1 MIKKTYV
8 RVITLLLVALMILGV
23 MAPAFTSYAAT
34 VAVVTSNSNNV
45 IVNGVPSSPL
55 TEGKY
60 YFKVENVD
68 SSSFSLKYGESE
80 SSISES
86 AGGAKLEA
94 DGKISFAGLT
104 FTNNNS
110 SGDKKWKNNDVF
122 WIELTS
128 SNADGEMILA
138 YSYSTSYSQSLG
150 EAGNRDRSRSNVS
163 RIKKGTRINLLS
175 TVVST
180 DFEYVEGKD
189 YRAFV
194 TFKQGDFKR
203 YSDVGSGSPKMDYI
217 EATSYDGKLAFK
229 IDLLDLAYTGSGDTV
244 EYEFVYYE
252 NNEKFT
258 QNVSVKVDNCIPY
271 VDKDDPEED
280 DEDVN
285 LDPLI
290 PHIIVSQYDYG
301 TTQVSAGQVIDLNLS
316 FENTS
321 TQYDLDNIV
330 MKITTPDGFSITSS
344 SNTYHFDHLDVGES
358 ISKTISMQ
366 ANPNAEAQS
375 YAINIEFS
383 FQYIANDTRK
393 SGESSESISI
403 PVTQPDRFSV
413 DEIQV
418 PTSLYVGDEYNL
430 SINFVNKGKT
440 QVYNVTAEL
449 RGNMQNSGERSFI
462 GNVASGAEESA
473 DFYVT
478 PTEAGKM
485 EGEVVISYEDA
496 SMNVREV
503 TRPFT
508 IMVEEMPYVDP
519 GIDFPVVDPQPTE
532 EPSLFTVQNVVLF
545 VVAAG
550 VAGATGYMTV
560 LKIKAKRSEFDDE
573 DL

>member
-23 MAPAFTSYAAT
+23 MAPAFTSYAASVLSIT
-34 VAVVTSNSNNV
+34 GTTNV
-45 IVNGVPSSPL
+45 SVSGTPDGSKL

-60 YFKVENVD
+60 EFKVQGSDKLSLQVKTGDSGYQSADGASFADGNVSVSYGGVTFKPSGIYSGAWQEGNTFSIEIQSVTAD
-68 SSSFSLKYGESE
+68 DEPQITASNITGSSRITKGR
-80 SSISES
+80 SISID
-86 AGGAKLEA
+86 ATIL
-94 DGKISFAGLT
+94 D
-104 FTNNNS
+104 TN
-110 SGDKKWKNNDVF
+110 F
-122 WIELTS
+122 
-128 SNADGEMILA
+128 M
-138 YSYSTSYSQSLG
+138 Y
-150 EAGNRDRSRSNVS
+150 
-163 RIKKGTRINLLS
+163 
-175 TVVST
+175 T
-180 DFEYVEGKD
+180 DQVTEEYV
-189 YRAFV
+189 A
-194 TFKQGDFKR
+194 FKQGDFKR
-203 YSDVGSGSPKMDYI
+203 GTGTPADSITASKGVG
-217 EATSYDGKLAFK
+217 GKLQLNVHLS
-229 IDLLDLAYTGSGDTV
+229 DLVYTGSGDTV
-244 EYEFVYYE
+244 EFVIGY
-252 NNEKFT
+252 K
-258 QNVSVKVDNCIPY
+258 VSGEEYRYTMSMKIPGCIPY

>member
-23 MAPAFTSYAAT
+23 MAPAFTSYAAGT
-34 VAVVTSNSNNV
+34 LSVINNSPSVVTV
-45 IVNGVPSSPL
+45 EGTPDGVKLKS
-55 TEGKY
+55 GRY
-60 YFKVENVD
+60 YFTVRND
-68 SSSFSLKYGESE
+68 SGLYVSTSSTAQGEVVQASCT
-80 SSISES
+80 SSKS
-86 AGGAKLEA
+86 ASY
-94 DGKISFAGLT
+94 DGLT
-104 FTNNNS
+104 FTKVGESNWAI
-110 SGDKKWKNNDVF
+110 GDKFEITVTSV
-122 WIELTS
+122 TS
-128 SNADGEMILA
+128 SEGEAQIVASNITGSSRITKGRSITIDATILDISHTFGDGE
-138 YSYSTSYSQSLG
+138 
-150 EAGNRDRSRSNVS
+150 NPDD
-163 RIKKGTRINLLS
+163 
-175 TVVST
+175 VV
-180 DFEYVEGKD
+180 DNEYVS
-189 YRAFV
+189 
-194 TFKQGDFKR
+194 FKQGDFKR
-203 YSDVGSGSPKMDYI
+203 GTASGDTVVSVTKG
-217 EATSYDGKLAFK
+217 AGNKLQLVIQMK
-229 IDLLDLAYTGSGDTV
+229 DLVYTGSGDTV
-244 EYEFVYYE
+244 EFVVGYTINGEEYTH
-252 NNEKFT
+252 NMSMKIPG
-258 QNVSVKVDNCIPY
+258 CIPY

>member
-23 MAPAFTSYAAT
+23 MAPAFTAYAAS
-34 VAVVTSNSNNV
+34 VLSITSTTNV
-45 IVNGVPSSPL
+45 SVSGSPDGSKFEEGNYSFKIVNASPDLKLQVKGPNAGDYTEAAGAEFNTGNSAVTYGGVTFKPSGANS
-55 TEGKY
+55 GSW
-60 YFKVENVD
+60 VD
-68 SSSFSLKYGESE
+68 GNTFSIAVQSITADDQPQITASNITGSSRITKGR
-80 SSISES
+80 SISID
-86 AGGAKLEA
+86 ATVLDTNFLYA
-94 DGKISFAGLT
+94 DQV
-104 FTNNNS
+104 TN
-110 SGDKKWKNNDVF
+110 
-122 WIELTS
+122 
-128 SNADGEMILA
+128 A
-138 YSYSTSYSQSLG
+138 YV
-150 EAGNRDRSRSNVS
+150 A
-163 RIKKGTRINLLS
+163 
-175 TVVST
+175 
-180 DFEYVEGKD
+180 
-189 YRAFV
+189 
-194 TFKQGDFKR
+194 FKQGDFKR
-203 YSDVGSGSPKMDYI
+203 GTGTPNDSITTGEGVGKKLQLNVHLSDLV
-217 EATSYDGKLAFK
+217 
-229 IDLLDLAYTGSGDTV
+229 YTGSGDTV
-244 EYEFVYYE
+244 EFVIGYTIGGVEYRYDMSM
-252 NNEKFT
+252 KIPG
-258 QNVSVKVDNCIPY
+258 CIPY
-271 VDKDDPEED
+271 VEKDDTSSDDEED
-280 DEDVN
+280 TN

-375 YAINIEFS
+375 YAISIEFS

-393 SGESSESISI
+393 TGDSSESISI

-430 SINFVNKGKT
+430 SVNFVNKGKT

-449 RGNMQNSGERSFI
+449 RGNMQNNGERNFV
-462 GNVASGAEESA
+462 GNVASGSEESA
-473 DFYVT
+473 DFYIT
-478 PTEAGKM
+478 PTEAGTL
-485 EGEVVISYEDA
+485 EGEVVISYEDS

-503 TRPFT
+503 SRPFS
-508 IMVEEMPYVDP
+508 IPVEEMTYYDP
-519 GIDFPVVDPQPTE
+519 GMDVPVVDPTPAE
-532 EPSLFTVQNVVLF
+532 EPSVFTVQNVVLS
-545 VVAAG
+545 VVAIV

>member
-80 SSISES
+80 SISES
-86 AGGAKLEA
+86 ADGAKLEA

-430 SINFVNKGKT
+430 SINFVYKGKT

>member
-23 MAPAFTSYAAT
+23 MAPAFTSYAASVLSIT
-34 VAVVTSNSNNV
+34 GTTNVSVSGTPDGTNLKEGEYEFEVKAGPQLYVKEEGGSSELKSDAQFAPDNTSVAYGGVTFKPSNSNTAWKENDKFSIEV
-45 IVNGVPSSPL
+45 QSVTADDEPQITASNITGSSRI
-55 TEGKY
+55 TKGR
-60 YFKVENVD
+60 
-68 SSSFSLKYGESE
+68 
-80 SSISES
+80 SISID
-86 AGGAKLEA
+86 ATIL
-94 DGKISFAGLT
+94 D
-104 FTNNNS
+104 TN
-110 SGDKKWKNNDVF
+110 F
-122 WIELTS
+122 
-128 SNADGEMILA
+128 M
-138 YSYSTSYSQSLG
+138 Y
-150 EAGNRDRSRSNVS
+150 
-163 RIKKGTRINLLS
+163 
-175 TVVST
+175 T
-180 DFEYVEGKD
+180 DQVTEEYV
-189 YRAFV
+189 A
-194 TFKQGDFKR
+194 FKQGDFKR
-203 YSDVGSGSPKMDYI
+203 GTGTPADSITASKGVG
-217 EATSYDGKLAFK
+217 GKLQFNVHLS
-229 IDLLDLAYTGSGDTV
+229 DLVYTGSGDTV
-244 EYEFVYYE
+244 EFVIGY
-252 NNEKFT
+252 K
-258 QNVSVKVDNCIPY
+258 VSGEEYRYTMSMKIPGCIPY

>member
-23 MAPAFTSYAAT
+23 MAPAFTSYAASVLSIT
-34 VAVVTSNSNNV
+34 GTTNVSVSGTPDGTNLKEGEYEFEVKAGPQLYVKEEGGSSELKSDAQFAPDNTSVAYGGVTFKPSNSNTAWKENDKFSIEV
-45 IVNGVPSSPL
+45 QSVTADDEPQITASNITGSSRI
-55 TEGKY
+55 TKGR
-60 YFKVENVD
+60 
-68 SSSFSLKYGESE
+68 
-80 SSISES
+80 SISID
-86 AGGAKLEA
+86 ATIL
-94 DGKISFAGLT
+94 D
-104 FTNNNS
+104 TN
-110 SGDKKWKNNDVF
+110 F
-122 WIELTS
+122 
-128 SNADGEMILA
+128 M
-138 YSYSTSYSQSLG
+138 Y
-150 EAGNRDRSRSNVS
+150 
-163 RIKKGTRINLLS
+163 
-175 TVVST
+175 T
-180 DFEYVEGKD
+180 DQVTEEYV
-189 YRAFV
+189 A
-194 TFKQGDFKR
+194 FKQGDFKR
-203 YSDVGSGSPKMDYI
+203 GTGTPADSITASKGVG
-217 EATSYDGKLAFK
+217 GKLQLNVHLS
-229 IDLLDLAYTGSGDTV
+229 DLVYTGSGDTV
-244 EYEFVYYE
+244 EFVIGY
-252 NNEKFT
+252 K
-258 QNVSVKVDNCIPY
+258 VSGEEYRYTMSMKIPGCIPY

-449 RGNMQNSGERSFI
+449 RGNMQNSGERTFI

>member
-23 MAPAFTSYAAT
+23 MAPAFTSYAASVLSIT
-34 VAVVTSNSNNV
+34 GTTNV
-45 IVNGVPSSPL
+45 SVSGTPDGSKL

-60 YFKVENVD
+60 EFKVQGSDKLSLQVKTGDGGYQSADGASFADGNVSVSYGGVTFKPSGIYSGAWQEGNTFSIEVQSVTAD
-68 SSSFSLKYGESE
+68 DEPQITASNITGSSRITKGR
-80 SSISES
+80 SISID
-86 AGGAKLEA
+86 ATIL
-94 DGKISFAGLT
+94 D
-104 FTNNNS
+104 TN
-110 SGDKKWKNNDVF
+110 F
-122 WIELTS
+122 
-128 SNADGEMILA
+128 M
-138 YSYSTSYSQSLG
+138 Y
-150 EAGNRDRSRSNVS
+150 
-163 RIKKGTRINLLS
+163 
-175 TVVST
+175 T
-180 DFEYVEGKD
+180 DQVTEEYV
-189 YRAFV
+189 A
-194 TFKQGDFKR
+194 FKQGDFKR
-203 YSDVGSGSPKMDYI
+203 GTGTPADSITASKGVG
-217 EATSYDGKLAFK
+217 GKLQFNVHLS
-229 IDLLDLAYTGSGDTV
+229 DLVYTGSGDTV
-244 EYEFVYYE
+244 EFVIGY
-252 NNEKFT
+252 K
-258 QNVSVKVDNCIPY
+258 VSGEEYRYTMSMKIPGCIPY

-508 IMVEEMPYVDP
+508 IMVEKMPYVDP

>member
-23 MAPAFTSYAAT
+23 MAPAFTSYAAGSLS
-34 VAVVTSNSNNV
+34 VINNSPSVVTV
-45 IVNGVPSSPL
+45 KGTPDGVKLKS
-55 TEGKY
+55 GRY
-60 YFKVENVD
+60 YFTVRDD
-68 SSSFSLKYGESE
+68 SGLYVSTSSTAQGEVVQASCT
-80 SSISES
+80 SSKS
-86 AGGAKLEA
+86 ASY
-94 DGKISFAGLT
+94 DGLT
-104 FTNNNS
+104 FTKVGESNWAI
-110 SGDKKWKNNDVF
+110 GDKFEITVTSV
-122 WIELTS
+122 TS
-128 SNADGEMILA
+128 SE
-138 YSYSTSYSQSLG
+138 G
-150 EAGNRDRSRSNVS
+150 EAQIVASNITGSS
-163 RIKKGTRINLLS
+163 RITKGRSI
-175 TVVST
+175 TVDATILDTGHTFGQDEDPSKIVEN
-180 DFEYVEGKD
+180 EYVS
-189 YRAFV
+189 
-194 TFKQGDFKR
+194 FKQGDFKR
-203 YSDVGSGSPKMDYI
+203 GTASGDTVVSVTKG
-217 EATSYDGKLAFK
+217 AGNKLQLVIQMK
-229 IDLLDLAYTGSGDTV
+229 DLVYTGSGDTV
-244 EYEFVYYE
+244 EFVVGYTINGEEYTH
-252 NNEKFT
+252 NMSMKIPG
-258 QNVSVKVDNCIPY
+258 CIPY

-280 DEDVN
+280 DEDTN

-519 GIDFPVVDPQPTE
+519 GIDFPVVDPQPIE

>member
-23 MAPAFTSYAAT
+23 MAPAFTSYAASVLSIT
-34 VAVVTSNSNNV
+34 STKNVSVSGTPDGTNLKEGEYEFEVKAGPQLYVKEEGGSSELKSDAKFASDNTSVSYGGVTFKPSGIYSGAWQEGNTFSIEVQSVTADDEPQITASN
-45 IVNGVPSSPL
+45 ITGSSRI
-55 TEGKY
+55 TKGR
-60 YFKVENVD
+60 
-68 SSSFSLKYGESE
+68 
-80 SSISES
+80 SISID
-86 AGGAKLEA
+86 ATIL
-94 DGKISFAGLT
+94 D
-104 FTNNNS
+104 TNFMYTEQ
-110 SGDKKWKNNDVF
+110 VT
-122 WIELTS
+122 E
-128 SNADGEMILA
+128 
-138 YSYSTSYSQSLG
+138 
-150 EAGNRDRSRSNVS
+150 
-163 RIKKGTRINLLS
+163 
-175 TVVST
+175 
-180 DFEYVEGKD
+180 EYV
-189 YRAFV
+189 A
-194 TFKQGDFKR
+194 FKQGDFKR
-203 YSDVGSGSPKMDYI
+203 GTGTPADSITASKGVG
-217 EATSYDGKLAFK
+217 GKLQFNVHLS
-229 IDLLDLAYTGSGDTV
+229 DLVYTGSGDTV
-244 EYEFVYYE
+244 EFVIGY
-252 NNEKFT
+252 K
-258 QNVSVKVDNCIPY
+258 VSGEEYRYTMSMKIPGCIPY

-358 ISKTISMQ
+358 ISKTINMQ

-519 GIDFPVVDPQPTE
+519 GIDFPVVDPQPIE

>member
-23 MAPAFTSYAAT
+23 MAPAFTSYAASVLSIT
-34 VAVVTSNSNNV
+34 GTTNVSVSGTPDGTNLKEGEYEFEVKAGPQLYVKEEGGSSELKSDAQFAPDNTSVAYGGVTFKPSNSNTAWKENDKFSIEV
-45 IVNGVPSSPL
+45 QSVTADDEPQITAFNITGSSRI
-55 TEGKY
+55 TKGR
-60 YFKVENVD
+60 
-68 SSSFSLKYGESE
+68 
-80 SSISES
+80 SISID
-86 AGGAKLEA
+86 ATIL
-94 DGKISFAGLT
+94 D
-104 FTNNNS
+104 TN
-110 SGDKKWKNNDVF
+110 F
-122 WIELTS
+122 
-128 SNADGEMILA
+128 M
-138 YSYSTSYSQSLG
+138 Y
-150 EAGNRDRSRSNVS
+150 
-163 RIKKGTRINLLS
+163 
-175 TVVST
+175 T
-180 DFEYVEGKD
+180 DQVTEEYV
-189 YRAFV
+189 A
-194 TFKQGDFKR
+194 FKQGDFKR
-203 YSDVGSGSPKMDYI
+203 GTGTPADSITASKGVG
-217 EATSYDGKLAFK
+217 GKLQFNVHLS
-229 IDLLDLAYTGSGDTV
+229 DLVYTGSGDTV
-244 EYEFVYYE
+244 EFVIGY
-252 NNEKFT
+252 K
-258 QNVSVKVDNCIPY
+258 VSGEEYRYTMSMKIPGCIPY

-519 GIDFPVVDPQPTE
+519 GIDFPVVDPQPIE

>member
-23 MAPAFTSYAAT
+23 MAPAFTSYAADGLIANNNSPAT
-34 VAVVTSNSNNV
+34 VTLSGTPDGEKLLAGT
-45 IVNGVPSSPL
+45 
-55 TEGKY
+55 Y
-60 YFKVENVD
+60 YFTVSGSDLKLYVST
-68 SSSFSLKYGESE
+68 SSSSIGTDTTITCKGSEPVTYG
-80 SSISES
+80 
-86 AGGAKLEA
+86 
-94 DGKISFAGLT
+94 GLT
-104 FTNNNS
+104 FS
-110 SGDKKWKNNDVF
+110 KKSGEWKDNDSFSVT
-122 WIELTS
+122 IMSVTAEGDAQIIA
-128 SNADGEMILA
+128 SNITG
-138 YSYSTSYSQSLG
+138 S
-150 EAGNRDRSRSNVS
+150 S
-163 RIKKGTRINLLS
+163 RITKGRSISVNLTILDTSLRFDNQAEAQEAVGS
-175 TVVST
+175 TAYIS
-180 DFEYVEGKD
+180 
-189 YRAFV
+189 
-194 TFKQGDFKR
+194 FKQGDFKR
-203 YSDVGSGSPKMDYI
+203 GSASGDSLTNITVGAGKNLQ
-217 EATSYDGKLAFK
+217 YD
-229 IDLLDLAYTGSGDTV
+229 ISMTDLVYTGSGDTV
-244 EYEFVYYE
+244 EFVVGYSYGGQDYKY
-252 NNEKFT
+252 NMSMKIPG
-258 QNVSVKVDNCIPY
+258 CIPY

-280 DEDVN
+280 DEDTN

>member
-1 MIKKTYV
+1 MMKKTYV
-8 RVITLLLVALMILGV
+8 RVITLLLAALMILGV
-23 MAPAFTSYAAT
+23 MAPAFTAYAASELT
-34 VAVVTSNSNNV
+34 VINN
-45 IVNGVPSSPL
+45 
-55 TEGKY
+55 TTD
-60 YFKVENVD
+60 KVEISGDPEDSISLGTLYFSFKEESDGLVLYSST
-68 SSSFSLKYGESE
+68 SSSSEGTSTGEKASG
-80 SSISES
+80 STVVY
-86 AGGAKLEA
+86 K
-94 DGKISFAGLT
+94 GLT
-104 FTNNNS
+104 FTKPGSKNWAKEDTFNITVVNTS
-110 SGDKKWKNNDVF
+110 AEGDAQIVA
-122 WIELTS
+122 
-128 SNADGEMILA
+128 SNITG
-138 YSYSTSYSQSLG
+138 S
-150 EAGNRDRSRSNVS
+150 S
-163 RIKKGTRINLLS
+163 RITKGRSISLNLTILDTS
-175 TVVST
+175 LRFGSQKEAEDAIKSSAYVS
-180 DFEYVEGKD
+180 
-189 YRAFV
+189 
-194 TFKQGDFKR
+194 FKQGDFKR
-203 YSDVGSGSPKMDYI
+203 GTASGDSLTNITVGAGKNLQ
-217 EATSYDGKLAFK
+217 YD
-229 IDLLDLAYTGSGDTV
+229 ISMTDLVYTGSGDTV
-244 EYEFVYYE
+244 EFVVGYTYGGKDYKY
-252 NNEKFT
+252 NMSMKIPG
-258 QNVSVKVDNCIPY
+258 CIPY
-271 VDKDDPEED
+271 VDKDDPSED
-280 DEDVN
+280 DEDTT

-290 PHIIVSQYDYG
+290 PHIIVSEYNYG
-301 TTQVSAGQVIDLNLS
+301 ATQVAAGQVIDLNLS
-316 FENTS
+316 FKNTS

-393 SGESSESISI
+393 TGESSESISI

-430 SINFVNKGKT
+430 SLKFVNKGKT

-449 RGNMQNSGERSFI
+449 RGNMQNSGERTFI
-462 GNVASGAEESA
+462 GNVASGSEESA

-478 PTEAGKM
+478 PTEAGKL

-503 TRPFT
+503 SRPFT

-519 GIDFPVVDPQPTE
+519 GIDFPVIDQQPVE

-545 VVAAG
+545 IVAAG

>member
-23 MAPAFTSYAAT
+23 MAPAFTSYAASVLSIT
-34 VAVVTSNSNNV
+34 GTTNV
-45 IVNGVPSSPL
+45 SVSGTPDGSKL

-60 YFKVENVD
+60 EFKVQGSDKLSLQVKTGDGGYQSADGASFADGNVSVSYGGVTFKPSGMYSGAWQEGNTFSIEVQSVTAD
-68 SSSFSLKYGESE
+68 DEPQITASNITGSSRITKGR
-80 SSISES
+80 SISID
-86 AGGAKLEA
+86 ATIL
-94 DGKISFAGLT
+94 D
-104 FTNNNS
+104 TNFMYTEQ
-110 SGDKKWKNNDVF
+110 VT
-122 WIELTS
+122 E
-128 SNADGEMILA
+128 
-138 YSYSTSYSQSLG
+138 
-150 EAGNRDRSRSNVS
+150 
-163 RIKKGTRINLLS
+163 
-175 TVVST
+175 
-180 DFEYVEGKD
+180 EYV
-189 YRAFV
+189 A
-194 TFKQGDFKR
+194 FKQGDFKR
-203 YSDVGSGSPKMDYI
+203 GTGTPADSITASKGVG
-217 EATSYDGKLAFK
+217 GKLQLNVHLS
-229 IDLLDLAYTGSGDTV
+229 DLVYTGSGDTV
-244 EYEFVYYE
+244 EFVIGY
-252 NNEKFT
+252 K
-258 QNVSVKVDNCIPY
+258 VSGEEYRYTMSMKIPGCIPY

-449 RGNMQNSGERSFI
+449 RGNMQNSGERTFI

>member
-23 MAPAFTSYAAT
+23 MAPAFTSYAASVLSIT
-34 VAVVTSNSNNV
+34 GTTNV
-45 IVNGVPSSPL
+45 SVSGTPDGSKL

-60 YFKVENVD
+60 EFKVQGSDKLSLQVKTGDGGYQSADGASFADGNVSVSYGGVTFKPSGMYSGAWQEGNTFSIEVQSVTAD
-68 SSSFSLKYGESE
+68 DEPQITASNITGSSRITKGR
-80 SSISES
+80 SISID
-86 AGGAKLEA
+86 ATIL
-94 DGKISFAGLT
+94 D
-104 FTNNNS
+104 TNFMYTEQ
-110 SGDKKWKNNDVF
+110 VT
-122 WIELTS
+122 E
-128 SNADGEMILA
+128 
-138 YSYSTSYSQSLG
+138 
-150 EAGNRDRSRSNVS
+150 
-163 RIKKGTRINLLS
+163 
-175 TVVST
+175 
-180 DFEYVEGKD
+180 EYV
-189 YRAFV
+189 A
-194 TFKQGDFKR
+194 FKQGDFKR
-203 YSDVGSGSPKMDYI
+203 GTGTPADSITASKGVG
-217 EATSYDGKLAFK
+217 GKLQLNVHLS
-229 IDLLDLAYTGSGDTV
+229 DLVYTGSGDTV
-244 EYEFVYYE
+244 EFVIGY
-252 NNEKFT
+252 K
-258 QNVSVKVDNCIPY
+258 VSGEEYRYTMSMKIPGCIPY

-449 RGNMQNSGERSFI
+449 RGNMQNSGERNFI

-519 GIDFPVVDPQPTE
+519 GIDFPVVDPQPIE

>member
-23 MAPAFTSYAAT
+23 MAPAFTSYAASVLSIT
-34 VAVVTSNSNNV
+34 GTTNV
-45 IVNGVPSSPL
+45 SVSGTPDGSKL

-60 YFKVENVD
+60 EFKVQGSDKLSLQVKTGDSGYQSADGASFADGNVSVSYGGVTFKPSGIYSGAWQEGNTFSIEVQSVTAD
-68 SSSFSLKYGESE
+68 DEPQITAFNITGSSRITKGR
-80 SSISES
+80 SISID
-86 AGGAKLEA
+86 ATIL
-94 DGKISFAGLT
+94 D
-104 FTNNNS
+104 TN
-110 SGDKKWKNNDVF
+110 F
-122 WIELTS
+122 
-128 SNADGEMILA
+128 M
-138 YSYSTSYSQSLG
+138 Y
-150 EAGNRDRSRSNVS
+150 
-163 RIKKGTRINLLS
+163 
-175 TVVST
+175 T
-180 DFEYVEGKD
+180 DQVTEEYV
-189 YRAFV
+189 A
-194 TFKQGDFKR
+194 FKQGDFKR
-203 YSDVGSGSPKMDYI
+203 GTGTPADSITASKGVG
-217 EATSYDGKLAFK
+217 GKLQFNVHLS
-229 IDLLDLAYTGSGDTV
+229 DLVYTGSGDTV
-244 EYEFVYYE
+244 EFVIGY
-252 NNEKFT
+252 K
-258 QNVSVKVDNCIPY
+258 VSGEEYRYTMSMKIPGCIPY

-519 GIDFPVVDPQPTE
+519 GIDFPVVDPQPIE

>member
-23 MAPAFTSYAAT
+23 MAPAFTSYAASVLSIT
-34 VAVVTSNSNNV
+34 STKNVSVSGTPDGTNLKEGEYEFEVKAGPQLYVKEEGGSSELKSDAKFASDNTSVSYGGVTFKPSGMYSGAWQEGNTFSIEVQSVTADDEPQITASN
-45 IVNGVPSSPL
+45 ITGSSRI
-55 TEGKY
+55 TKGR
-60 YFKVENVD
+60 
-68 SSSFSLKYGESE
+68 
-80 SSISES
+80 SISID
-86 AGGAKLEA
+86 ATIL
-94 DGKISFAGLT
+94 D
-104 FTNNNS
+104 TNFMYTEQ
-110 SGDKKWKNNDVF
+110 VT
-122 WIELTS
+122 E
-128 SNADGEMILA
+128 
-138 YSYSTSYSQSLG
+138 
-150 EAGNRDRSRSNVS
+150 
-163 RIKKGTRINLLS
+163 
-175 TVVST
+175 
-180 DFEYVEGKD
+180 EYV
-189 YRAFV
+189 A
-194 TFKQGDFKR
+194 FKQGDFKR
-203 YSDVGSGSPKMDYI
+203 GTGTPADSITASKGVG
-217 EATSYDGKLAFK
+217 GKLQLNVHLS
-229 IDLLDLAYTGSGDTV
+229 DLVYTGSGDTV
-244 EYEFVYYE
+244 EFVIGY
-252 NNEKFT
+252 K
-258 QNVSVKVDNCIPY
+258 VSGEEYRYTMSMKIPGCIPY

-519 GIDFPVVDPQPTE
+519 GIDFPVVDPQPIE

>member
-23 MAPAFTSYAAT
+23 MAPAFTSYAASVLSIT
-34 VAVVTSNSNNV
+34 GTTNV
-45 IVNGVPSSPL
+45 SVSGTPDGSKL

-60 YFKVENVD
+60 EFKVQGSDKLSLQVKTGDSGYQSADGASFADGNVSVSYGGVTFKPSGIYSGAWQEGNTFSIEVQSVTAD
-68 SSSFSLKYGESE
+68 DEPQITAFNITGSSRITKGR
-80 SSISES
+80 SISID
-86 AGGAKLEA
+86 ATIL
-94 DGKISFAGLT
+94 D
-104 FTNNNS
+104 TN
-110 SGDKKWKNNDVF
+110 F
-122 WIELTS
+122 
-128 SNADGEMILA
+128 M
-138 YSYSTSYSQSLG
+138 Y
-150 EAGNRDRSRSNVS
+150 
-163 RIKKGTRINLLS
+163 
-175 TVVST
+175 T
-180 DFEYVEGKD
+180 DQVTEEYV
-189 YRAFV
+189 A
-194 TFKQGDFKR
+194 FKQGDFKR
-203 YSDVGSGSPKMDYI
+203 GTGTPADSITASKGVG
-217 EATSYDGKLAFK
+217 GKLQFNVHLS
-229 IDLLDLAYTGSGDTV
+229 DLVYTGSGDTV
-244 EYEFVYYE
+244 EFVIGY
-252 NNEKFT
+252 K
-258 QNVSVKVDNCIPY
+258 VSGEEYRYTMSMKIPGCIPY

-285 LDPLI
+285 RDPLI
-290 PHIIVSQYDYG
+290 PHLIVSQYDYG

>member
-23 MAPAFTSYAAT
+23 MAPAFTSYAAGSLS
-34 VAVVTSNSNNV
+34 AINNSPSVVTV
-45 IVNGVPSSPL
+45 DGTPDGVKLKS
-55 TEGKY
+55 GRY
-60 YFKVENVD
+60 YFTVRDD
-68 SSSFSLKYGESE
+68 SGLYVSTSSTAQGEVAQASCTSSKSASYG
-80 SSISES
+80 
-86 AGGAKLEA
+86 
-94 DGKISFAGLT
+94 GLT
-104 FTNNNS
+104 FTKVGESNWAI
-110 SGDKKWKNNDVF
+110 GDKFEITVTSV
-122 WIELTS
+122 TS
-128 SNADGEMILA
+128 SE
-138 YSYSTSYSQSLG
+138 G
-150 EAGNRDRSRSNVS
+150 EAQIVASNITGSS
-163 RIKKGTRINLLS
+163 RITKGRSI
-175 TVVST
+175 TVDATILDTGHTFGQDEDPSKIVEN
-180 DFEYVEGKD
+180 EYVS
-189 YRAFV
+189 
-194 TFKQGDFKR
+194 FKQGDFKR
-203 YSDVGSGSPKMDYI
+203 GTASGDTVVSVTKG
-217 EATSYDGKLAFK
+217 AGNKLQLVIQMK
-229 IDLLDLAYTGSGDTV
+229 DLVYTGSGDTV
-244 EYEFVYYE
+244 EFVVGYTINDEEYTH
-252 NNEKFT
+252 NMSMKIPG
-258 QNVSVKVDNCIPY
+258 CIPY

-519 GIDFPVVDPQPTE
+519 GIDFPVVDPQPIE

>member
-23 MAPAFTSYAAT
+23 MAPAFTSYAASVLSIT
-34 VAVVTSNSNNV
+34 GTTNVSVSGTPDGTNLKEGEYEFEVKAGPQLYVKEEGGSSELKSDAQFAPDNTSVAYGGVTFKPSNSNTAWKENDKFSIEV
-45 IVNGVPSSPL
+45 QSVTADDEPQITASNITGSSRI
-55 TEGKY
+55 TKGR
-60 YFKVENVD
+60 
-68 SSSFSLKYGESE
+68 
-80 SSISES
+80 SISID
-86 AGGAKLEA
+86 ATIL
-94 DGKISFAGLT
+94 D
-104 FTNNNS
+104 TN
-110 SGDKKWKNNDVF
+110 F
-122 WIELTS
+122 
-128 SNADGEMILA
+128 M
-138 YSYSTSYSQSLG
+138 Y
-150 EAGNRDRSRSNVS
+150 
-163 RIKKGTRINLLS
+163 
-175 TVVST
+175 T
-180 DFEYVEGKD
+180 DQVTEEYV
-189 YRAFV
+189 A
-194 TFKQGDFKR
+194 FKQGDFKR
-203 YSDVGSGSPKMDYI
+203 GTGTPADSITASKGVG
-217 EATSYDGKLAFK
+217 GKLQLNVHLS
-229 IDLLDLAYTGSGDTV
+229 DLVYTGSGDTV
-244 EYEFVYYE
+244 EFVIGY
-252 NNEKFT
+252 K
-258 QNVSVKVDNCIPY
+258 VSGEEYRYTMSMKIPGCIPY

-508 IMVEEMPYVDP
+508 IMVEEMPYMDP

>member
-23 MAPAFTSYAAT
+23 MAPAFTSYAASSLS
-34 VAVVTSNSNNV
+34 VINNSPSVVNV
-45 IVNGVPSSPL
+45 TGTPQADKLSTGTHYFRIVGSDMKLYV
-55 TEGKY
+55 
-60 YFKVENVD
+60 
-68 SSSFSLKYGESE
+68 SSSSSSQGEDTN
-80 SSISES
+80 
-86 AGGAKLEA
+86 A
-94 DGKISFAGLT
+94 DCKDKNSVTYAGLNFAT
-104 FTNNNS
+104 TDGSNWKEDASFSITVMS
-110 SGDKKWKNNDVF
+110 TTTDGDAQ
-122 WIELTS
+122 IIA
-128 SNADGEMILA
+128 SNITG
-138 YSYSTSYSQSLG
+138 S
-150 EAGNRDRSRSNVS
+150 S
-163 RIKKGTRINLLS
+163 RITKGRSVSLNLTILDTS
-175 TVVST
+175 LRFGSQKEAEDAVKSSAYVS
-180 DFEYVEGKD
+180 
-189 YRAFV
+189 
-194 TFKQGDFKR
+194 FKQGDFKR
-203 YSDVGSGSPKMDYI
+203 GTASGDNLTNITVGAGKNLQ
-217 EATSYDGKLAFK
+217 YD
-229 IDLLDLAYTGSGDTV
+229 ISMTDLVYTGSGDTV
-244 EYEFVYYE
+244 EFVVGYTYDGQDYKY
-252 NNEKFT
+252 NMSMKIPG
-258 QNVSVKVDNCIPY
+258 CIPY

>member
-23 MAPAFTSYAAT
+23 MAPAFTSYAASVLSIT
-34 VAVVTSNSNNV
+34 STKNVSVSGTPDGTNLKEGEYEFEVKAGPQLYVKEEGGSSELKSDAKFASDNTSVSYGGVTFKPSGIYSGAWQEGNTFSIEVQSVTADDEPQITASN
-45 IVNGVPSSPL
+45 ITGSSRI
-55 TEGKY
+55 TKGR
-60 YFKVENVD
+60 
-68 SSSFSLKYGESE
+68 
-80 SSISES
+80 SISID
-86 AGGAKLEA
+86 ATIL
-94 DGKISFAGLT
+94 D
-104 FTNNNS
+104 TNFMYTEQ
-110 SGDKKWKNNDVF
+110 VT
-122 WIELTS
+122 E
-128 SNADGEMILA
+128 
-138 YSYSTSYSQSLG
+138 
-150 EAGNRDRSRSNVS
+150 
-163 RIKKGTRINLLS
+163 
-175 TVVST
+175 
-180 DFEYVEGKD
+180 EYV
-189 YRAFV
+189 A
-194 TFKQGDFKR
+194 FKQGDFKR
-203 YSDVGSGSPKMDYI
+203 GTGTPADSITASKGVG
-217 EATSYDGKLAFK
+217 GKLQFNVHLS
-229 IDLLDLAYTGSGDTV
+229 DLVYTGSGDTV
-244 EYEFVYYE
+244 EFVIGY
-252 NNEKFT
+252 K
-258 QNVSVKVDNCIPY
+258 VSGEEYRYTMSMKIPGCIPY

-519 GIDFPVVDPQPTE
+519 GIDFPVVDPQPIE

>member
-23 MAPAFTSYAAT
+23 MAPAFTSYAAGSLS
-34 VAVVTSNSNNV
+34 AINNSPSVVTV
-45 IVNGVPSSPL
+45 DGTPDGVKLKS
-55 TEGKY
+55 GRY
-60 YFKVENVD
+60 YFTVRDD
-68 SSSFSLKYGESE
+68 SGLYVSTSSTAQGEVAQASCTSSKSASYG
-80 SSISES
+80 
-86 AGGAKLEA
+86 
-94 DGKISFAGLT
+94 GLT
-104 FTNNNS
+104 FTKVGESNWAI
-110 SGDKKWKNNDVF
+110 GDKFEITVTSV
-122 WIELTS
+122 TS
-128 SNADGEMILA
+128 SK
-138 YSYSTSYSQSLG
+138 G
-150 EAGNRDRSRSNVS
+150 EAQIVASNITGSS
-163 RIKKGTRINLLS
+163 RITKGRSI
-175 TVVST
+175 TVDATILDTGHTFGQDEDPSKIVEN
-180 DFEYVEGKD
+180 EYVS
-189 YRAFV
+189 
-194 TFKQGDFKR
+194 FKQGDFKR
-203 YSDVGSGSPKMDYI
+203 GTASGDTVVSVTKG
-217 EATSYDGKLAFK
+217 AGNKLQLVIQMK
-229 IDLLDLAYTGSGDTV
+229 DLVYTGSGDTV
-244 EYEFVYYE
+244 EFVVGYTINGEEYTH
-252 NNEKFT
+252 NMSMKIPG
-258 QNVSVKVDNCIPY
+258 CIPY

-449 RGNMQNSGERSFI
+449 RGNMQNSGERTFI

>member
-23 MAPAFTSYAAT
+23 MAPAFTSYAASVLSIT
-34 VAVVTSNSNNV
+34 GTTNVSVSGTPDGTNLKEGEYEFEVKAGPQLYVKEEGGSSELKSDAQFAPDNTSVAYGGVTFKPSNSNTAWKENDKFSIEV
-45 IVNGVPSSPL
+45 QSVTADDEPQITASNITGSSRI
-55 TEGKY
+55 TKGR
-60 YFKVENVD
+60 
-68 SSSFSLKYGESE
+68 
-80 SSISES
+80 SISID
-86 AGGAKLEA
+86 ATIL
-94 DGKISFAGLT
+94 D
-104 FTNNNS
+104 TN
-110 SGDKKWKNNDVF
+110 F
-122 WIELTS
+122 
-128 SNADGEMILA
+128 M
-138 YSYSTSYSQSLG
+138 Y
-150 EAGNRDRSRSNVS
+150 
-163 RIKKGTRINLLS
+163 
-175 TVVST
+175 T
-180 DFEYVEGKD
+180 DQVTEEYV
-189 YRAFV
+189 A
-194 TFKQGDFKR
+194 FKQGDFKR
-203 YSDVGSGSPKMDYI
+203 GTGTPADSITASKGVG
-217 EATSYDGKLAFK
+217 GKLQLNVHLS
-229 IDLLDLAYTGSGDTV
+229 DLVYTGSGDTV
-244 EYEFVYYE
+244 EFVIGY
-252 NNEKFT
+252 K
-258 QNVSVKVDNCIPY
+258 VSGEEYRYTMSMKIPGCIPY

-280 DEDVN
+280 DEDTN

>member
-23 MAPAFTSYAAT
+23 MAPAFTSYAAGSLS
-34 VAVVTSNSNNV
+34 AINNSPSVVTV
-45 IVNGVPSSPL
+45 DGTPDGVKLKS
-55 TEGKY
+55 GRY
-60 YFKVENVD
+60 YFTVRDD
-68 SSSFSLKYGESE
+68 SGLYVSTSSTAQGEVAQASCTSSKSASYG
-80 SSISES
+80 
-86 AGGAKLEA
+86 
-94 DGKISFAGLT
+94 GLT
-104 FTNNNS
+104 FTKVGESNWAI
-110 SGDKKWKNNDVF
+110 GDKFEITVTSV
-122 WIELTS
+122 TS
-128 SNADGEMILA
+128 SK
-138 YSYSTSYSQSLG
+138 G
-150 EAGNRDRSRSNVS
+150 EAQIVASNITGSS
-163 RIKKGTRINLLS
+163 RITKGRSI
-175 TVVST
+175 TVDATILDTGHTFGQDEDPSKIVEN
-180 DFEYVEGKD
+180 EYVS
-189 YRAFV
+189 
-194 TFKQGDFKR
+194 FKQGDFKR
-203 YSDVGSGSPKMDYI
+203 GTASGDTVVSVTKG
-217 EATSYDGKLAFK
+217 AGNKLQLVIQMK
-229 IDLLDLAYTGSGDTV
+229 DLVYTGSGDTV
-244 EYEFVYYE
+244 EFVVGYTINDEEYTH
-252 NNEKFT
+252 NMSMKIPG
-258 QNVSVKVDNCIPY
+258 CIPY

-280 DEDVN
+280 DEDTN

>member
-1 MIKKTYV
+1 MIKKSYV

-23 MAPAFTSYAAT
+23 MAPAFTSYAASVLSIT
-34 VAVVTSNSNNV
+34 GTTNV
-45 IVNGVPSSPL
+45 SVSGTPDGSKL

-60 YFKVENVD
+60 EFKVQGSDKLSLQVKTGDSGYQSADGASFADGNVSVSYGGVTFKPSGIYSGAWQEGNTFSIEVQSVTAD
-68 SSSFSLKYGESE
+68 DEPQITAFNITGSSRITKGR
-80 SSISES
+80 SISID
-86 AGGAKLEA
+86 ATIL
-94 DGKISFAGLT
+94 D
-104 FTNNNS
+104 TN
-110 SGDKKWKNNDVF
+110 F
-122 WIELTS
+122 
-128 SNADGEMILA
+128 M
-138 YSYSTSYSQSLG
+138 Y
-150 EAGNRDRSRSNVS
+150 
-163 RIKKGTRINLLS
+163 
-175 TVVST
+175 T
-180 DFEYVEGKD
+180 DQVTEEYV
-189 YRAFV
+189 A
-194 TFKQGDFKR
+194 FKQGDFKR
-203 YSDVGSGSPKMDYI
+203 GTGTPADSITASKGVG
-217 EATSYDGKLAFK
+217 GKLQFNVHLS
-229 IDLLDLAYTGSGDTV
+229 DLVYTGSGDTV
-244 EYEFVYYE
+244 EFVIGY
-252 NNEKFT
+252 K
-258 QNVSVKVDNCIPY
+258 VSGEEYRYTMSMKIPGCIPY

>member
-23 MAPAFTSYAAT
+23 MAPAFTSYAAGSLS
-34 VAVVTSNSNNV
+34 VINNSPSVVTV
-45 IVNGVPSSPL
+45 KGTPDGVKLKS
-55 TEGKY
+55 GRY
-60 YFKVENVD
+60 YFTVRDD
-68 SSSFSLKYGESE
+68 SGLYVSTSSTAQGEVVQASCT
-80 SSISES
+80 SSKS
-86 AGGAKLEA
+86 ASY
-94 DGKISFAGLT
+94 DGLT
-104 FTNNNS
+104 FTKVGESNWAI
-110 SGDKKWKNNDVF
+110 GDKFEITVTSV
-122 WIELTS
+122 TS
-128 SNADGEMILA
+128 SE
-138 YSYSTSYSQSLG
+138 G
-150 EAGNRDRSRSNVS
+150 EAQIVASNITGSS
-163 RIKKGTRINLLS
+163 RITKGRSI
-175 TVVST
+175 TVDATILDTGHTFGQDEDPSKIVEN
-180 DFEYVEGKD
+180 EYVS
-189 YRAFV
+189 
-194 TFKQGDFKR
+194 FKQGDFKR
-203 YSDVGSGSPKMDYI
+203 GTASGDTVVSVTKG
-217 EATSYDGKLAFK
+217 AGNKLQLVIQMK
-229 IDLLDLAYTGSGDTV
+229 DLVYTGSGDTV
-244 EYEFVYYE
+244 EFVVGYTINGEEYTH
-252 NNEKFT
+252 NMSMKIPG
-258 QNVSVKVDNCIPY
+258 CIPY

-330 MKITTPDGFSITSS
+330 MKIATPDGFSITSS

-519 GIDFPVVDPQPTE
+519 GIDFPVVDPQPIE

>member
-23 MAPAFTSYAAT
+23 MAPAFTSYAASVLSIT
-34 VAVVTSNSNNV
+34 GTTNV
-45 IVNGVPSSPL
+45 SVSGTPDGSKL

-60 YFKVENVD
+60 EFKVQGSDKLSLQVKTGDSGYQSADGASFADGNVSVSYGGVTFKPSGIYSGAWQEGNTFSIEVQSVTAD
-68 SSSFSLKYGESE
+68 DEPQITASNITGSSRITKGR
-80 SSISES
+80 SISID
-86 AGGAKLEA
+86 ATIL
-94 DGKISFAGLT
+94 D
-104 FTNNNS
+104 TN
-110 SGDKKWKNNDVF
+110 F
-122 WIELTS
+122 
-128 SNADGEMILA
+128 M
-138 YSYSTSYSQSLG
+138 Y
-150 EAGNRDRSRSNVS
+150 
-163 RIKKGTRINLLS
+163 
-175 TVVST
+175 T
-180 DFEYVEGKD
+180 DQVTEEYV
-189 YRAFV
+189 A
-194 TFKQGDFKR
+194 FKQGDFKR
-203 YSDVGSGSPKMDYI
+203 GTGTPADSITASKGVG
-217 EATSYDGKLAFK
+217 GKLQLNVHLS
-229 IDLLDLAYTGSGDTV
+229 DLVYTGSGDTV
-244 EYEFVYYE
+244 EFVIGY
-252 NNEKFT
+252 K
-258 QNVSVKVDNCIPY
+258 VSGEEYRYTMSMKIPGCIPY

-344 SNTYHFDHLDVGES
+344 SNTYHFDHLDVDES

>member
-1 MIKKTYV
+1 
-8 RVITLLLVALMILGV
+8 
-23 MAPAFTSYAAT
+23 
-34 VAVVTSNSNNV
+34 
-45 IVNGVPSSPL
+45 
-55 TEGKY
+55 
-60 YFKVENVD
+60 
-68 SSSFSLKYGESE
+68 
-80 SSISES
+80 
-86 AGGAKLEA
+86 
-94 DGKISFAGLT
+94 
-104 FTNNNS
+104 
-110 SGDKKWKNNDVF
+110 
-122 WIELTS
+122 
-128 SNADGEMILA
+128 
-138 YSYSTSYSQSLG
+138 
-150 EAGNRDRSRSNVS
+150 
-163 RIKKGTRINLLS
+163 
-175 TVVST
+175 
-180 DFEYVEGKD
+180 
-189 YRAFV
+189 
-194 TFKQGDFKR
+194 
-203 YSDVGSGSPKMDYI
+203 
-217 EATSYDGKLAFK
+217 
-229 IDLLDLAYTGSGDTV
+229 
-244 EYEFVYYE
+244 
-252 NNEKFT
+252 
-258 QNVSVKVDNCIPY
+258 
-271 VDKDDPEED
+271 
-280 DEDVN
+280 
-285 LDPLI
+285 
-290 PHIIVSQYDYG
+290 
-301 TTQVSAGQVIDLNLS
+301 
-316 FENTS
+316 
-321 TQYDLDNIV
+321 
-330 MKITTPDGFSITSS
+330 
-344 SNTYHFDHLDVGES
+344 
-358 ISKTISMQ
+358 MQ

-519 GIDFPVVDPQPTE
+519 GIDFPVVDPQPIE